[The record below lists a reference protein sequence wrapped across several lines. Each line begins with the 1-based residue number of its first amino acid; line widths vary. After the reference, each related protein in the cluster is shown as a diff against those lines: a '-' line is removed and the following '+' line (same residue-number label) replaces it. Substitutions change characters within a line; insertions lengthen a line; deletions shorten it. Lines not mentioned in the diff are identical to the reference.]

1 MSISE
6 KQLNAN
12 RENAKKSTGPTSEEG
27 KDICRRNARR
37 HYLTGQVSTMT
48 EEDRAAYNGRLHA
61 LIDDMKPQGALELTL
76 VQSVAHGFWRLSR
89 AEAIEENTFALE
101 AERNENR
108 IECIN
113 PQITEAL
120 LQAMTFFNNPHT
132 FSLLTLYEQ
141 RIHRKTHK
149 DLRTLLDLQAS
160 REKTRGIISQPEK
173 AMTAAAG
180 SPAEVSA
187 AAAAQTES
195 ATYTAP
201 AVENGFVF
209 SNASQQPITLVPAAK
224 NDPDPL
230 DSAPEVP
237 SAA

>member
-27 KDICRRNARR
+27 KDICRRNACR

-141 RIHRKTHK
+141 RIHRKLHK
-149 DLRTLLDLQAS
+149 DLKILTELQSSRPRTQEAS
-160 REKTRGIISQPEK
+160 PPEK
-173 AMTAAAG
+173 AMAA
-180 SPAEVSA
+180 SD
-187 AAAAQTES
+187 S
-195 ATYTAP
+195 ATYNEP
-201 AVENGFVF
+201 PGPNGFVF
-209 SNASQQPITLVPAAK
+209 SNDLPRSEEPAVTA
-224 NDPDPL
+224 
-230 DSAPEVP
+230 DSAAEKPK
-237 SAA
+237 AA